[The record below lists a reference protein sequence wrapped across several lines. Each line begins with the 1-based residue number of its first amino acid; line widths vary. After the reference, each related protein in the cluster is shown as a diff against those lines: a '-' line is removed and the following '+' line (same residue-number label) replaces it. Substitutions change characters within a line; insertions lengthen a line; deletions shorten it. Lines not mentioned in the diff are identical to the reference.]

1 MARSS
6 VFRLSHEALD
16 RLATLAEENSI
27 SRAAVLEL
35 LIRRGNWLS
44 PPTSERKSPEM
55 TRPLD
60 KPDLWTMRVRDVTAD
75 LIDAP
80 GYGNVLALP
89 RLLQDRYSS
98 DEEVAV

>member
-1 MARSS
+1 
-6 VFRLSHEALD
+6 LSREALD
-16 RLATLAEENSI
+16 RLAALAEENGI
-27 SRAAVLEL
+27 SRTAVLEL
-35 LIRRGNWLS
+35 LIRRSNWLN

-60 KPDLWTMRVRDVTAD
+60 KPDLRAMRVRDVTAD

-80 GYGNVLALP
+80 GHGNVLTLL
-89 RLLQDRYSS
+89 RLLRDRYSS